1 VNLTGSASRKG
12 DTCMTVVESGRA
24 TIEAYLEKL
33 VARGP
38 FADHFTDDVTIEIV
52 GAGQTAQGREAVEGM
67 IRAFHEQMFD
77 AKPELK
83 TLIAEDNRA
92 AVEAD
97 FVARHTGEFAGI
109 APTGRQLRVPYSVMY
124 DLEGG
129 RIKALR
135 IYGLASDLVHALSA

>member
-1 VNLTGSASRKG
+1 MKLPDQPGSG
-12 DTCMTVVESGRA
+12 DTAMTLVESGRA
-24 TIEAYLEKL
+24 TMEAYIEKL

-38 FADHFTDDVTIEIV
+38 FAEHFTDDVSLEIV
-52 GAGQTAQGREAVEGM
+52 GAGQTAQGRATVEGM

-83 TLIAEDNRA
+83 TLIAEGDRA
-92 AVEAD
+92 AIEAD

-109 APTGRQLRVPYSVMY
+109 APTGRQLRVPYSVVY

-135 IYGLASDLVHALSA
+135 IYGLASDLIRALSP